1 MHTIARPKPGIVVA
15 HELAAMLRENE
26 SRGRATAAQPVPG
39 DFLIHQV
46 SHWAG
51 VLLVGLDRDDPQ
63 LSCQTYSAALAHAE
77 RLAARSNVDVWRTND
92 GACFER
98 LATYRH

>member
-1 MHTIARPKPGIVVA
+1 MHTVATPDSGIQVA

-26 SRGRATAAQPVPG
+26 SRRKPAPG

-51 VLLVGLDRDDPQ
+51 VLLVGLDRGDPQ

-77 RLAARSNVDVWRTND
+77 RLAARSNVDVWLTND